1 MQFNDKIK
9 PHVLKSY
16 TDYVYANLSTDDKD
30 YNTNLNKKL
39 VYLSKSL
46 LESIFSKKKMS
57 GEEMVQNAYLS
68 LLKRGAHYLRL
79 DSLQVIRELIDEG
92 SIERLSF
99 DQIKGNIIL
108 TLVYIENYVKE
119 KYY

>member
-1 MQFNDKIK
+1 MEFKIIEDKI
-9 PHVLKSY
+9 LKSY
-16 TDYVYANLSTDDKD
+16 TDYVYTNLCSDDKD

-46 LESIFSKKKMS
+46 LESIFRKKESTSEQM
-57 GEEMVQNAYLS
+57 MQNAYLS

-92 SIERLSF
+92 SIERMSF
-99 DQIKGNIIL
+99 DQIGGIDSINFS
-108 TLVYIENYVKE
+108 VYR
-119 KYY
+119 